1 MERTINMFIDKLI
14 ESIKEKN
21 NPTVVGLDPKI
32 EYVPSFIKEK
42 AFKEFGVT
50 LKGAAQAIIQFNKQ
64 LVDAVYDQVPAVKPQ
79 LAYYEMYGI
88 EGMIAF
94 DETCRYA
101 GSKGLLVI
109 ADGKRND
116 IGTTAEAY
124 SRAFLGETVLADEI
138 KQKAFDTDAL
148 TVSPYLGI
156 DGIKPFIDDCD
167 KHEKGIFVLVKTS
180 NKSSGQLQDLVTQDC
195 RSIYEIMASYVNE
208 WGKNVR
214 GQYGYSSV
222 GAVVGATYPNQAK
235 LLRSIMK
242 HAYILVPGYGAQGG
256 TARDCVNNFN
266 SDGLGAIVN
275 ASRSIMC
282 AYMSDNWK
290 NLYSEDKFAEAARA
304 EVIRMK
310 EDLNSALAG
319 DR

>member
-1 MERTINMFIDKLI
+1 MFIDRLI

-21 NPTVVGLDPKI
+21 NPTVVGLDPKL
-32 EYVPSFIKEK
+32 EYLPAFIREK
-42 AFKEFGVT
+42 AFKEYGIN
-50 LKGAAQAIIQFNKQ
+50 LKGAAQAILQFNKQ
-64 LVDAVYDQVPAVKPQ
+64 LLDAVYDQIPAVKPQ
-79 LAYYEMYGI
+79 LAYYEMYGT

-94 DETCRYA
+94 DETCKYA
-101 GSKGLLVI
+101 KSKGLLVI

-124 SRAFLGETVLADEI
+124 SKAFLGETALENGI
-138 KQKAFDTDAL
+138 TEKAFDVDAL
-148 TVSPYLGI
+148 TVSPYLGG
-156 DGIKPFIDDCD
+156 DGIKPFIDDCTS
-167 KHEKGIFVLVKTS
+167 HQKGIFVLVKTS

-208 WGKNVR
+208 WGKNVK

-256 TARDCVNNFN
+256 TARDCVNSFN

-275 ASRSIMC
+275 ASRSVMC
-282 AYMSDNWK
+282 AYMSESWK
-290 NLYSEDKFAEAARA
+290 EQYSPEGFADAARA

-310 EDLNSALAG
+310 EDLNNALEQ
-319 DR
+319 R